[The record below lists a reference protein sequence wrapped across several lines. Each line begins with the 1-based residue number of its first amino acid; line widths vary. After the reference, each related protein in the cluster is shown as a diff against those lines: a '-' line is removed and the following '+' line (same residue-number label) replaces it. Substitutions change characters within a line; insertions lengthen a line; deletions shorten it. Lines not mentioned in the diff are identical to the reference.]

1 MQDLASLLDSHV
13 CAAHCSRTT
22 HSQAVSM
29 HAADVSPVAAEI
41 ATLCAVRDLLAA
53 RGLAMLE
60 GDPTPRFGLEE
71 LDVPKQWLVRYQ
83 PLTPTHERA
92 TSRLRSLLGR

>member
-1 MQDLASLLDSHV
+1 
-13 CAAHCSRTT
+13 
-22 HSQAVSM
+22 
-29 HAADVSPVAAEI
+29 
-41 ATLCAVRDLLAA
+41 VRDLLAA